1 MTILINLISPL
12 FFQFIYFKVKVS
24 DIVYGADS
32 ISACLSKGLGASAGS
47 LLVGPYSFIKRAR
60 RVRKSLGGG
69 MRQVGILAAA
79 GLVALDDFE
88 RGMLRSDHSKAK
100 ALGEAIE
107 KIPGFKV
114 YFIHIYDYLYYIM
127 IIDNY

>member
-1 MTILINLISPL
+1 MTIIIIN
-12 FFQFIYFKVKVS
+12 FKVKVS
-24 DIVYGADS
+24 DIVYDADS
-32 ISACLSKGLGASAGS
+32 ISACLSKGLGAPAGS

-88 RGMLRSDHSKAK
+88 RGMLRSDHSRAK

-114 YFIHIYDYLYYIM
+114 FFLEAFLFFIIIHIYDYLYYIM